1 MTNGIMRVKGLENF
15 TKVLIILGACGNVE
29 SMVIFWGRIKS
40 YTIAGYIRTRSF
52 VVVFANLS

>member
-40 YTIAGYIRTRSF
+40 YTIAGYELWLLDIYAPEAS
-52 VVVFANLS
+52 